1 MTLILTNEEIT
12 RLLTMKELI
21 PALEDS
27 YIELIEGRG
36 ANGPR
41 SDIVTPTTQ
50 RPDGLY
56 ALKQMSAVVPKLGI
70 GAVRINSDILY
81 FPESGGTKRR
91 EKMAAV
97 PGGRYVGLVLL
108 FSTHDGAP
116 LAICPDGVMQ
126 RMRVGA
132 TNAIAAKYLAR
143 KDARRVAI
151 IGSGGQAEA
160 QLLGLDALFAL
171 EDIRVFSPSRE
182 HRDGFARTMGEA
194 IGKTV
199 RPCDSAAAACKGADI
214 VACATNALA
223 PVFMASWVEP
233 GMLVSSIRPGATEI
247 ERPAWD
253 KFDLM
258 AVFNRAD
265 DAVTLSTHGRK
276 RADAGGE
283 RLAMTLPTLFEI
295 VTGRHR
301 GRARESE
308 TICFINNLGM
318 GYQFAATGHV
328 VYERARALGLGRELP
343 TEWFT
348 ETVQP

>member
-1 MTLILTNEEIT
+1 MTLLLSNDEIA
-12 RLLTMKELI
+12 RVLTMRALI
-21 PALEDS
+21 PALEES
-27 YIELIEGRG
+27 YVELHEGRG

-81 FPESGGTKRR
+81 FPVSDGVKRR
-91 EKMAAV
+91 EKLAAA

-108 FSTHDGAP
+108 FSTHDGTP

-143 KDARRVAI
+143 KEARCVAI
-151 IGSGGQAEA
+151 IGSGGQAET

-171 EDIRVFSPSRE
+171 EDIRVFSPSPAHRE
-182 HRDGFARTMGEA
+182 DFARLMGAA

-199 RPCDSAAAACKGADI
+199 RACDSAEDACAGADI

-223 PVFMASWVEP
+223 PVFRAGWLAP

-247 ERPAWD
+247 ERAAWER
-253 KFDLM
+253 FDLM

-265 DAVTLSTHGRK
+265 HAVALGTHGRK
-276 RADAGGE
+276 RDDAGGE
-283 RLAMTLPTLFEI
+283 RLPASLPTLFEI
-295 VTGRHR
+295 IAGGHR
-301 GRARESE
+301 GRTRAGEI
-308 TICFINNLGM
+308 ICFVNNLGM
-318 GYQFAATGHV
+318 GYQFAATGHI
-328 VYERARALGLGRELP
+328 VYEEARRQGLGRELP